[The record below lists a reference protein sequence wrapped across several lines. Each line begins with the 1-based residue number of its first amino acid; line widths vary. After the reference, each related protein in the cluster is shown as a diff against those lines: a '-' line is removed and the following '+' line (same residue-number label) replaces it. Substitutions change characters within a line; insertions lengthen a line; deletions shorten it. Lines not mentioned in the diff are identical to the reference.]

1 MLALDTQREPQAVQD
16 GPATVP
22 VYLTNATRTSAGPGP
37 GVKHL
42 PPAEANALIY
52 AKLAAA
58 GPRRPDEHTSE
69 PQSHLKLVCR
79 LLLEKERRYTRT
91 PAPQRF
97 FF

>member
-52 AKLAAA
+52 AKLAVA
-58 GPRRPDEHTSE
+58 GDRPPRGMDGE
-69 PQSHLKLVCR
+69 P
-79 LLLEKERRYTRT
+79 E
-91 PAPQRF
+91 PAVRAF
-97 FF
+97 R